1 MTSLSREDLHLEFAR
16 MCGLSYDLN
25 PRNFED
31 RWHGFWNLVLGR
43 MCRRLRCNAYGT
55 AQESVWAHNTRHTPP
70 RLADVE
76 VWLDPD
82 DTLTREEEHS
92 GMGVPSQEEAF
103 DPPSRGL
110 QERVPDQQSE
120 GLDTGD
126 LESEL
131 NIVDVDTLAGMDAT
145 RTFDSQRVKVL
156 VENST
161 AQQQAPSSS
170 NVQPIVVQMASQE
183 RTKSKTGAGTSTT
196 AFAQDWRIVPRA
208 PHVPSGSA
216 KTAVG
221 GTRHRVP
228 DSAINAYYSPDY
240 TPQAMIAARKK
251 RQEWTTNALVAA
263 TDVQSHGGS
272 RVQDSSAVQ
281 ALQSVSDVA
290 SDNAAQ
296 ARSGS
301 DSGSGIGQAP
311 SQSISTKKPST
322 QTKKRTKRPVFR
334 SVEEVQRE
342 LKKLPPTDPEDF
354 DIPLNPISLLHGY
367 KVYETK
373 MVNTESK
380 RLPSRQE
387 TEETTRPWSHSFSAF
402 MDEAQIDNIEQARV
416 LFASPQWAH
425 QDSILLFAT
434 SGDFY
439 THTIAT
445 RKPMG
450 DQLVASGIVK
460 PKKERPAFRI
470 QPWSLP
476 TWYGSDASNRREDK
490 LVAWLNE
497 TFKHDEMEQQARDL
511 RDKELLNAQE
521 RQRTPPPEDNEQN
534 DSAPNPAPPSPPTPP
549 PPPSPR
555 LTRAMKRKLGDDAP
569 ESSKS
574 KGKGKERAG
583 PIAENERDFDDA
595 RMSLA
600 PVPEVDEDL
609 HADEDSDADE
619 DAPPHK
625 KARNELPP
633 ESQPATQ
640 SRSSSPSSSK
650 DEARPADFTSTQ
662 PAATTSTQPA
672 AWAATQPAAST
683 STQAA
688 TLAATQPAASTS
700 TGRPL
705 ERRRS
710 ARAPHPVKF
719 FDAPGKKDARKN
731 KLKRARS
738 TMN

>member
-1 MTSLSREDLHLEFAR
+1 MTSLSRDDLHLEFAR

-31 RWHGFWNLVLGR
+31 RWHGFWNLVLNR
-43 MCRRLRCNAYGT
+43 MSRRLQCNAYAT

-92 GMGVPSQEEAF
+92 GMGGDSRSFTVPSQEEAF
-103 DPPSRGL
+103 DPSSRGL
-110 QERVPDQQSE
+110 QEGVPDQESQDLDNDDIE
-120 GLDTGD
+120 G
-126 LESEL
+126 EL
-131 NIVDVDTLAGMDAT
+131 NIIDNDALADREAT
-145 RTFDSQRVKVL
+145 RVFNSRRVKAPD
-156 VENST
+156 ESST
-161 AQQQAPSSS
+161 TQQQVPSSS
-170 NVQPIVVQMASQE
+170 NVQPTVVQMASQE
-183 RTKSKTGAGTSTT
+183 RTKGKTGAGTTPT

-208 PHVPSGSA
+208 PHAPSGSA

-221 GTRHRVP
+221 GTRHRIP

-263 TDVQSHGGS
+263 TDVPSHGGS
-272 RVQDSSAVQ
+272 RVQESSAVQ
-281 ALQSVSDVA
+281 ARQSVSDIA
-290 SDNAAQ
+290 SGN
-296 ARSGS
+296 G
-301 DSGSGIGQAP
+301 SGSGSGMGQAS

-322 QTKKRTKRPVFR
+322 QTKKRTKRSVFR

-354 DIPLNPISLLHGY
+354 DIPLNPISLLHGH

-387 TEETTRPWSHSFSAF
+387 TEETTRPWSLSFSAF
-402 MDEAQIDNIEQARV
+402 MDEAQIDSIEQARV

-470 QPWSLP
+470 QSWSLP

-497 TFKHDEMEQQARDL
+497 TFKHDEMEQQAHDL

-521 RQRTPPPEDNEQN
+521 RQRTPPVEDNDQN

-549 PPPSPR
+549 PPPPPR

-583 PIAENERDFDDA
+583 PVAENEQDFDDA

-600 PVPEVDEDL
+600 PVPEADEDL

-640 SRSSSPSSSK
+640 SRSSSPSPSG

-662 PAATTSTQPA
+662 PAATTSTHPA
-672 AWAATQPAAST
+672 PGLGNS
-683 STQAA
+683 
-688 TLAATQPAASTS
+688 P
-700 TGRPL
+700 P
-705 ERRRS
+705 RRS
-710 ARAPHPVKF
+710 SLH
-719 FDAPGKKDARKN
+719 
-731 KLKRARS
+731 S
-738 TMN
+738 IS

>member
-43 MCRRLRCNAYGT
+43 MCRRLHCNAYGT

-82 DTLTREEEHS
+82 DSLTREEEHT
-92 GMGVPSQEEAF
+92 GVGVPSQDEAF
-103 DPPSRGL
+103 DPSSRGL
-110 QERVPDQQSE
+110 QERIPDQESE

-126 LESEL
+126 LEGEL
-131 NIVDVDTLAGMDAT
+131 DIVDVDTLDGMDAT
-145 RTFDSQRVKVL
+145 RTFDSRKVKVPD
-156 VENST
+156 EKST
-161 AQQQAPSSS
+161 TQQQASSSS
-170 NVQPIVVQMASQE
+170 NVQPNVVQMASQE
-183 RTKSKTGAGTSTT
+183 LAKSKTGAGPSTT

-251 RQEWTTNALVAA
+251 RQEWTTNALVPAA
-263 TDVQSHGGS
+263 DVPSNGGC
-272 RVQDSSAVQ
+272 RLQESSAVQ
-281 ALQSVSDVA
+281 ARQSRSDVA
-290 SDNAAQ
+290 SDNAAH
-296 ARSGS
+296 AHSGS
-301 DSGSGIGQAP
+301 EQAP
-311 SQSISTKKPST
+311 SQSISTNKPST
-322 QTKKRTKRPVFR
+322 RTKKRTKQPVFQ

-342 LKKLPPTDPEDF
+342 LRKLPPTDPEDF

-373 MVNTESK
+373 LVNTESK

-387 TEETTRPWSHSFSAF
+387 TEQTTMPWSHSFSVF
-402 MDEAQIDNIEQARV
+402 MDEAQVDNIEQARV
-416 LFASPQWAH
+416 LFASPQWEH
-425 QDSILLFAT
+425 QNSILLFAT

-445 RKPMG
+445 RKPKG
-450 DQLVASGIVK
+450 DQLVASDIAK
-460 PKKERPAFRI
+460 PKKERPAFRV

-511 RDKELLNAQE
+511 RDKEQLNAQE
-521 RQRTPPPEDNEQN
+521 RQRTPPAEDNEQN
-534 DSAPNPAPPSPPTPP
+534 DSVPNPAPPSPPSPPPPP

-555 LTRAMKRKLGDDAP
+555 LTRAMTRKLGDNGNEGSRGKDRT
-569 ESSKS
+569 
-574 KGKGKERAG
+574 KGKGKGKARAD
-583 PIAENERDFDDA
+583 PPPAADIEQDFNVA
-595 RMSLA
+595 TSALS
-600 PVPEVDEDL
+600 PVIE
-609 HADEDSDADE
+609 ADEDPGAYESSDSDE
-619 DAPPHK
+619 DAPPRK
-625 KARNELPP
+625 KARTELPP
-633 ESQPATQ
+633 EGP
-640 SRSSSPSSSK
+640 SRSCSPSSAGGDTQSV
-650 DEARPADFTSTQ
+650 ASASVRPVPTRRSASASAQ
-662 PAATTSTQPA
+662 PAASTS
-672 AWAATQPAAST
+672 TQPAAST
-683 STQAA
+683 STRQSSE
-688 TLAATQPAASTS
+688 L
-700 TGRPL
+700 
-705 ERRRS
+705 RRS
-710 ARAPHPVKF
+710 TRAPHPVKF
-719 FDAPGKKDARKN
+719 FNAPGKKDAKKN
-731 KLKRARS
+731 KLKRAR
-738 TMN
+738 TTPH